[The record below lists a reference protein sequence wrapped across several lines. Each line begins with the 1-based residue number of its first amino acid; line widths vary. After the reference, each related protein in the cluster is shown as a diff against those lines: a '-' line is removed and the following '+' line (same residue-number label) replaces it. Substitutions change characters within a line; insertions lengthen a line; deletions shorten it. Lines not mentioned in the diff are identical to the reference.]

1 MDPHDL
7 PQESSFHR
15 TAAYVLSK
23 PPGSCVGGRSEPRR
37 WEWTEEETAIV
48 KRVLAKLDKP
58 PRNTEI
64 PRIYVSSKELR
75 NILSANTFERIR
87 NKVKN
92 IFKKR
97 CRAST
102 CSKN

>member
-64 PRIYVSSKELR
+64 C
-75 NILSANTFERIR
+75 RIR

-97 CRAST
+97 CGATT
-102 CSKN
+102 CSKSLENKKRF